1 MIQNRKG
8 VLLSMYRFSKAELKD
23 KIEKNLMLLFSV
35 EPEQASDDQFYKAT
49 SLLVRNFLME
59 KRKDFS
65 AYTHSNGN
73 KEIYYLSME
82 FLMGRS
88 LKNSLYNLGVAGLIG
103 SALEEM
109 GVKLENLYEYE
120 PDPGLGNGGLGR
132 LAACYLDGLASQDYT
147 ATGYCILYEY
157 GIFKQKII
165 DGWQTELPD
174 YWLPGGEIW
183 LSPSPDQ
190 AIDVHFG
197 GEIEESWDYG
207 YHHVDY
213 KNYSTVK
220 AVPYDLPVSGYR
232 SNGVSNLRL
241 WKAVSAGIDMD
252 SFNRGDYLSA
262 LRQNSMTEVISKV
275 LYPNDSHL
283 EGKLLRLRQQYFLV
297 AASVGDIINRHMST
311 YGTLDN
317 LADKI
322 AIHINDTHPTLAIP
336 ELMRILLDEC
346 GYTWERAWELTQGVF
361 AYTNHTVMSEA
372 LEIWSEDLFKNLL
385 PRIYQIICEI
395 NRRFCLELEQKYHQP
410 AHAVSAMSIVQN
422 RGIKMANLCVVGSH
436 SVNGV
441 SRLHSQII
449 KEDLFNAFYNIWPE
463 KFTNVTNG
471 IASRRW
477 LLQANPNLT
486 KFISSRIGDG
496 FLKDFSQLSRL
507 KEFASDPASLQELAQ
522 VKRKNKLEFSKFVQ
536 KQYGIELD
544 PDSIFDAQI
553 KRLHEYKRQ
562 HLNALH
568 ILYLMKKLRE
578 NPDLDL
584 TPRTFIFGAKA
595 APGYYLAKQIIRLI
609 CVLQKEIE
617 NDPVLRK
624 KLRIV
629 YLEDYRV
636 TLSEILTPA
645 CDVSEQI
652 SLAGTEASGT
662 GNMKLMLG
670 GAITLGTYDGANVEI
685 HEQVGDEN
693 ILIFGMRTE
702 EVTSLRHWGYTPE
715 EIYHK
720 DPVIKDLI
728 DTLYA
733 GIGGNKFPD
742 IAGSLKTT
750 DPYMVL
756 ADFHSYV
763 QAQEK
768 IQQLYRRPEVWSRM
782 SLMNI
787 AGSGIFCAD
796 RAVEEYAKRI
806 WHLTK

>member
-1 MIQNRKG
+1 MD
-8 VLLSMYRFSKAELKD
+8 RFSKAELKAE
-23 KIEKNLMLLFSV
+23 IEKNLMLLFSV

-49 SLLVRNFLME
+49 ALMVRNILTE
-59 KRKDFS
+59 KQKNFS

-73 KEIYYLSME
+73 KEVYYLSME

-88 LKNSLYNLGVAGLIG
+88 LKNSLYNLEIVGLA
-103 SALEEM
+103 SAALEEM
-109 GVKLENLYEYE
+109 GVKLERLYEYE

-183 LSPSPDQ
+183 LTPNPDQ

-197 GEIEESWDYG
+197 GEVEEFWDYG
-207 YHHVDY
+207 YHHINY
-213 KNYSTVK
+213 KNYNTVK
-220 AVPYDLPVSGYR
+220 AVPYDMPVSGYQ
-232 SNGVSNLRL
+232 SEGVSNLRL

-275 LYPNDSHL
+275 LYPNDSHM

-297 AASVGDIINRHMST
+297 AASVGDIVNRHMST

-372 LEIWSEDLFKNLL
+372 LEVWNEDLFKNLL

-410 AHAVSAMSIVQN
+410 LYAVSSMSIVQN

-441 SRLHSQII
+441 SKLHSKII
-449 KEDLFNAFYNIWPE
+449 QDDLFHLFYGVWPE

-477 LLQANPNLT
+477 LLQANPRLT
-486 KFISSRIGDG
+486 KFISSRIGEG
-496 FLKDFSQLSRL
+496 YLKDFSQLSRL
-507 KEFASDPASLQELAQ
+507 KAFADDPDSLKELAQ
-522 VKRKNKLEFSKFVQ
+522 VKRENKLSFSKFVQ
-536 KQYGIELD
+536 KQYGIALN
-544 PDSIFDAQI
+544 PDSIFDAQV

-584 TPRTFIFGAKA
+584 VPRTFIFGAKA

-617 NDPVLRK
+617 NDPLLRQ

-636 TLSEILTPA
+636 TLSELLTPA

-662 GNMKLMLG
+662 GHMKLMLG

-693 ILIFGMRTE
+693 IMIFGMRTE
-702 EVTSLRHWGYTPE
+702 EVDALRQRGYAPGE
-715 EIYHK
+715 YYEK
-720 DPVIKDLI
+720 DPLIQDLI
-728 DTLYA
+728 NTLYE
-733 GIGGNKFPD
+733 GISGSKFPE
-742 IAGSLKTT
+742 IADSLKNV

-756 ADFHSYV
+756 ADFRAYIE
-763 QAQEK
+763 AQEK
-768 IQQLYRRPEVWSRM
+768 IQQLYRQPEVWSRM

-787 AGSGIFCAD
+787 AGSGVFCAD
-796 RAVEEYAKRI
+796 RAVEEYAHRI
-806 WHLTK
+806 WRLTK

>member
-1 MIQNRKG
+1 MD
-8 VLLSMYRFSKAELKD
+8 RFSKAELKAE
-23 KIEKNLMLLFSV
+23 IEKNLMLLFSV

-49 SLLVRNFLME
+49 SLMVRNILTE
-59 KRKDFS
+59 KQKNFS

-73 KEIYYLSME
+73 KEVYYLSME

-88 LKNSLYNLGVAGLIG
+88 LKNSLYNLEIVGLV
-103 SALEEM
+103 SAALDEM

-183 LSPSPDQ
+183 LTPNPDQ

-197 GEIEESWDYG
+197 GEVEEFWDYG
-207 YHHVDY
+207 YHHINY
-213 KNYSTVK
+213 KNYNTVK
-220 AVPYDLPVSGYR
+220 AVPYDMPVSGYQ
-232 SNGVSNLRL
+232 SEGVSNLRL

-275 LYPNDSHL
+275 LYPNDSHM
-283 EGKLLRLRQQYFLV
+283 EGKLLRLRQQYFLA
-297 AASVGDIINRHMST
+297 AASVGDIINHHMAT

-372 LEIWSEDLFKNLL
+372 LEVWNEDMFKNLL

-395 NRRFCLELEQKYHQP
+395 NRRFCLELEQKYNQP
-410 AHAVSAMSIVQN
+410 PYAVSSMSIVQN

-441 SRLHSQII
+441 SKLHSQII
-449 KEDLFNAFYNIWPE
+449 KDDLFHLFYGVWPE

-477 LLQANPNLT
+477 LLQANPRLT
-486 KFISSRIGDG
+486 KFISARIGEDY
-496 FLKDFSQLSRL
+496 LKDFSQLSQL
-507 KEFASDPASLQELAQ
+507 KTFAEDPDTLKELAQ
-522 VKRKNKLEFSKFVQ
+522 VKRENKLSFAGFVQ
-536 KQYGIELD
+536 KQYGITLD
-544 PDSIFDAQI
+544 PESIFDAQV

-568 ILYLMKKLRE
+568 ILHLMKKLRD
-578 NPDLDL
+578 NPNLDL
-584 TPRTFIFGAKA
+584 TPRAFIFGAKA

-617 NDPVLRK
+617 NDPLLRQ

-636 TLSEILTPA
+636 TLSELLTPA

-693 ILIFGMRTE
+693 IVIFGMRTE
-702 EVTSLRHWGYTPE
+702 EVNAMRQRGYAPGE
-715 EIYHK
+715 YYQK
-720 DPVIKDLI
+720 DPLIRDLI

-733 GIGGNKFPD
+733 GISGNKFPE
-742 IAGSLKTT
+742 IADSLKNT

-756 ADFHSYV
+756 ADFRAYLE
-763 QAQEK
+763 AQEK
-768 IQQLYRRPEVWSRM
+768 IQQLYRQPDVWHRM

-787 AGSGIFCAD
+787 AGSGVFCAD
-796 RAVEEYAKRI
+796 RAVEEYAQRI
-806 WHLTK
+806 WRLTK

>member
-1 MIQNRKG
+1 MD
-8 VLLSMYRFSKAELKD
+8 RFSKAELKAE
-23 KIEKNLMLLFSV
+23 IEKNLMLLFSV

-49 SLLVRNFLME
+49 SLMVRNILTE
-59 KRKDFS
+59 KQKNFS

-73 KEIYYLSME
+73 KEVYYLSME

-88 LKNSLYNLGVAGLIG
+88 LKNSLYNLEIVGLV
-103 SALEEM
+103 SAALDEM

-183 LSPSPDQ
+183 LTPNPDQ

-197 GEIEESWDYG
+197 GEVEEFWDYG
-207 YHHVDY
+207 YHHINY
-213 KNYSTVK
+213 KNYNTVK
-220 AVPYDLPVSGYR
+220 AVPYDMPVSGYQ
-232 SNGVSNLRL
+232 SEGVSNLRL

-275 LYPNDSHL
+275 LYPNDSHM
-283 EGKLLRLRQQYFLV
+283 EGKLLRLRQQYFLA
-297 AASVGDIINRHMST
+297 AASVGDIINHHMAT

-372 LEIWSEDLFKNLL
+372 LEIWNEDMFKNLL

-395 NRRFCLELEQKYHQP
+395 NRRFCLELEQKYNQP
-410 AHAVSAMSIVQN
+410 PYAVSSMSIVQN

-441 SRLHSQII
+441 SKLHSQII
-449 KEDLFNAFYNIWPE
+449 KDDLFHLFYGVWPE

-477 LLQANPNLT
+477 LLQANPRLT
-486 KFISSRIGDG
+486 KFISARIGEG
-496 FLKDFSQLSRL
+496 YLKDFSQLSQL
-507 KEFASDPASLQELAQ
+507 KRFAEDPDTLKELAQ
-522 VKRKNKLEFSKFVQ
+522 VKRENKLSFAGFVQ
-536 KQYGIELD
+536 KQYGITLD
-544 PDSIFDAQI
+544 PESIFDAQV

-568 ILYLMKKLRE
+568 ILHLMKKLRD
-578 NPDLDL
+578 NPNLDL
-584 TPRTFIFGAKA
+584 TSRAFIFGAKA

-617 NDPVLRK
+617 NDPLLRQ

-636 TLSEILTPA
+636 TLSELLTPA

-693 ILIFGMRTE
+693 IVIFGMRTE
-702 EVTSLRHWGYTPE
+702 EVNAMRQRGYAPGE
-715 EIYHK
+715 YYQK
-720 DPVIKDLI
+720 DPLIRDLI

-733 GIGGNKFPD
+733 GISGNKFPE
-742 IAGSLKTT
+742 IADSLKNT

-756 ADFHSYV
+756 ADFRAYLE
-763 QAQEK
+763 AQEK
-768 IQQLYRRPEVWSRM
+768 IQQLYRQPDVWHRM

-787 AGSGIFCAD
+787 AGSGVFCAD
-796 RAVEEYAKRI
+796 RAVEEYAQRI
-806 WHLTK
+806 WRLTK

>member
-1 MIQNRKG
+1 MD
-8 VLLSMYRFSKAELKD
+8 RFSKAELKAE
-23 KIEKNLMLLFSV
+23 IEKNLMLLFSE

-49 SLLVRNFLME
+49 ALMVRNILTE
-59 KRKDFS
+59 KQKNFS

-73 KEIYYLSME
+73 KEVYYLSME

-88 LKNSLYNLGVAGLIG
+88 LKNSLYNLEIAGLA
-103 SALEEM
+103 SAALAEM
-109 GVKLENLYEYE
+109 GVKLERLYEYE

-183 LSPSPDQ
+183 LTPNPDQ

-197 GEIEESWDYG
+197 GEVEEFWDYG
-207 YHHVDY
+207 YHHINY
-213 KNYSTVK
+213 KNYNTVK
-220 AVPYDLPVSGYR
+220 AIPYDMPVSGYQ
-232 SNGVSNLRL
+232 SEGVSNLRL

-275 LYPNDSHL
+275 LYPNDSHM

-297 AASVGDIINRHMST
+297 AASVGDIVNRHMST

-361 AYTNHTVMSEA
+361 AYTNQTVMSEA
-372 LEIWSEDLFKNLL
+372 LEVWNEDLFKNLL

-410 AHAVSAMSIVQN
+410 PYAVSSMSIVQN

-441 SRLHSQII
+441 SKLHSKII
-449 KEDLFNAFYNIWPE
+449 QDDLFHLFYGIWPE

-477 LLQANPNLT
+477 LLQANPRLT
-486 KFISSRIGDG
+486 KFISSRIGEG
-496 FLKDFSQLSRL
+496 YLKDFSQISRL
-507 KEFASDPASLQELAQ
+507 KAFADDPDSLKELAQ
-522 VKRKNKLEFSKFVQ
+522 VKRENKLSFSKFVQ
-536 KQYGIELD
+536 KQYGIALN
-544 PDSIFDAQI
+544 PDSIFDAQV

-584 TPRTFIFGAKA
+584 VPRTFIFGAKA

-617 NDPVLRK
+617 NDPLLRQ

-636 TLSEILTPA
+636 TLSELLTPA

-693 ILIFGMRTE
+693 IMIFGMRTE
-702 EVTSLRHWGYTPE
+702 EVDALRQRGYAPGE
-715 EIYHK
+715 YYEK
-720 DPVIKDLI
+720 DPLIQDLI
-728 DTLYA
+728 NTLYE
-733 GIGGNKFPD
+733 GISGSKFPE
-742 IAGSLKTT
+742 IADSLKNV

-756 ADFHSYV
+756 ADFRAYME
-763 QAQEK
+763 AQEK
-768 IQQLYRRPEVWSRM
+768 IQQLYRQPEVWSRM

-787 AGSGIFCAD
+787 AGSGVFCAD
-796 RAVEEYAKRI
+796 RAVEEYAHRI
-806 WHLTK
+806 WRLTK

>member
-1 MIQNRKG
+1 MD
-8 VLLSMYRFSKAELKD
+8 RFSKAELKAE
-23 KIEKNLMLLFSV
+23 IEKNLMLLFSV

-49 SLLVRNFLME
+49 SLMVRNILTE
-59 KRKDFS
+59 KQKNFS

-73 KEIYYLSME
+73 KEVYYLSME

-88 LKNSLYNLGVAGLIG
+88 LKNSLYNLEIVGLV
-103 SALEEM
+103 SAALDEM

-183 LSPSPDQ
+183 LTPNPDQ

-197 GEIEESWDYG
+197 GEVEEFWDYG
-207 YHHVDY
+207 YHHINY
-213 KNYSTVK
+213 KNYNTVK
-220 AVPYDLPVSGYR
+220 AVPYDMPVSGYQ
-232 SNGVSNLRL
+232 SEGVSNLRL

-275 LYPNDSHL
+275 LYPNDSHM
-283 EGKLLRLRQQYFLV
+283 EGKLLRLRQQYFLA
-297 AASVGDIINRHMST
+297 AASVGDIINHHMAT

-372 LEIWSEDLFKNLL
+372 LEIWNEDMFKNLL

-395 NRRFCLELEQKYHQP
+395 NRRFCLELEQKYNQP
-410 AHAVSAMSIVQN
+410 PYAVSSMSIVQN

-441 SRLHSQII
+441 SKLHSQII
-449 KEDLFNAFYNIWPE
+449 KDDLFHLFYGVWPE

-477 LLQANPNLT
+477 LLQANPRLT
-486 KFISSRIGDG
+486 KFISARIGEDY
-496 FLKDFSQLSRL
+496 LKDFSQLSQL
-507 KEFASDPASLQELAQ
+507 KTFAEDPDTLKELAQ
-522 VKRKNKLEFSKFVQ
+522 VKRENKLSFAGFVQ
-536 KQYGIELD
+536 KQYGITLD
-544 PDSIFDAQI
+544 PESIFDAQV

-568 ILYLMKKLRE
+568 ILHLMKKLRD
-578 NPDLDL
+578 NPNLDL

-617 NDPVLRK
+617 NDPLLRQ

-636 TLSEILTPA
+636 TLSELLTPA

-693 ILIFGMRTE
+693 IVIFGMRTE
-702 EVTSLRHWGYTPE
+702 EVNAMRQRGYAPGE
-715 EIYHK
+715 YYQK
-720 DPVIKDLI
+720 DPLIRDLI

-733 GIGGNKFPD
+733 GISGNKFPE
-742 IAGSLKTT
+742 IADSLKNT

-756 ADFHSYV
+756 ADFRAYLE
-763 QAQEK
+763 AQEK
-768 IQQLYRRPEVWSRM
+768 IQQLYRQPDVWNRM

-787 AGSGIFCAD
+787 AGSGVFCAD
-796 RAVEEYAKRI
+796 RAVEEYAQRI
-806 WHLTK
+806 WRLTK

>member
-1 MIQNRKG
+1 MD
-8 VLLSMYRFSKAELKD
+8 RFSKAELKAE
-23 KIEKNLMLLFSV
+23 IEKNLMLLFSV

-49 SLLVRNFLME
+49 ALMVRNILTE
-59 KRKDFS
+59 KQKNFS

-73 KEIYYLSME
+73 KEVYYLSME

-88 LKNSLYNLGVAGLIG
+88 LKNSLYNLEIVGLA
-103 SALEEM
+103 SAALEEM
-109 GVKLENLYEYE
+109 GVKLERLYEYE

-183 LSPSPDQ
+183 LTPNPDQ

-197 GEIEESWDYG
+197 GEVEEFWDYG
-207 YHHVDY
+207 YHHINY
-213 KNYSTVK
+213 KNYNTVK
-220 AVPYDLPVSGYR
+220 AVPYDMPVSGYQ
-232 SNGVSNLRL
+232 SEGVSNLRL

-275 LYPNDSHL
+275 LYPNDSHM

-297 AASVGDIINRHMST
+297 AASVGDIVNRHMST

-372 LEIWSEDLFKNLL
+372 LEVWNEDLFKNLL

-410 AHAVSAMSIVQN
+410 LYAVSSMSIVQN

-441 SRLHSQII
+441 SKLHSKII
-449 KEDLFNAFYNIWPE
+449 QDDLFHLFYGVWPE

-477 LLQANPNLT
+477 LLQANPRLT
-486 KFISSRIGDG
+486 KFISSRIGEG
-496 FLKDFSQLSRL
+496 YLKDFSQLSRL
-507 KEFASDPASLQELAQ
+507 KAFADDPDSLKELAQ
-522 VKRKNKLEFSKFVQ
+522 VKRENKLSFSKFVQ
-536 KQYGIELD
+536 KQYGIALN
-544 PDSIFDAQI
+544 PDSIFDAQV

-584 TPRTFIFGAKA
+584 VPRTFIFGAKA

-617 NDPVLRK
+617 NDPLLRQ

-636 TLSEILTPA
+636 TLSELLTPA

-693 ILIFGMRTE
+693 IMIFGMRTE
-702 EVTSLRHWGYTPE
+702 EVDALRQRGYAPGE
-715 EIYHK
+715 YYEK
-720 DPVIKDLI
+720 DPLIQDLI
-728 DTLYA
+728 NTLYE
-733 GIGGNKFPD
+733 GIFGSKFPE
-742 IAGSLKTT
+742 IADSLKNV

-756 ADFHSYV
+756 ADFRAYIE
-763 QAQEK
+763 AQEK
-768 IQQLYRRPEVWSRM
+768 IQQLYRQPEVWSRM

-787 AGSGIFCAD
+787 AGSGVFCAD
-796 RAVEEYAKRI
+796 RAVEEYAHRI
-806 WHLTK
+806 WRLTK

>member
-1 MIQNRKG
+1 
-8 VLLSMYRFSKAELKD
+8 
-23 KIEKNLMLLFSV
+23 
-35 EPEQASDDQFYKAT
+35 
-49 SLLVRNFLME
+49 
-59 KRKDFS
+59 
-65 AYTHSNGN
+65 
-73 KEIYYLSME
+73 
-82 FLMGRS
+82 MGRS
-88 LKNSLYNLGVAGLIG
+88 LKNSLYNLEIAGLA
-103 SALEEM
+103 SAALEEM
-109 GVKLENLYEYE
+109 GVKLERLYEYE

-183 LSPSPDQ
+183 LTPNPDQ

-197 GEIEESWDYG
+197 GEVEEFWDYG
-207 YHHVDY
+207 YHHINY
-213 KNYSTVK
+213 KNYNTVK
-220 AVPYDLPVSGYR
+220 AIPYDMPVSGYQ
-232 SNGVSNLRL
+232 SEGVSNLRL

-275 LYPNDSHL
+275 LYPNDSHM

-297 AASVGDIINRHMST
+297 AASVGDIVNRHMST

-372 LEIWSEDLFKNLL
+372 LEVWNEDLFKNLL

-410 AHAVSAMSIVQN
+410 PYAVSSMSIVQN

-441 SRLHSQII
+441 SKLHSKII
-449 KEDLFNAFYNIWPE
+449 QDDLFHLFYGIWPE

-477 LLQANPNLT
+477 LLQANPRLT
-486 KFISSRIGDG
+486 KFISSRIGESY
-496 FLKDFSQLSRL
+496 LKDFSQISRL
-507 KEFASDPASLQELAQ
+507 KAFADDPDSLKELAQ
-522 VKRKNKLEFSKFVQ
+522 VKRENKLSFSKFVQ
-536 KQYGIELD
+536 KQYGIALN
-544 PDSIFDAQI
+544 PDSIFDAQV

-584 TPRTFIFGAKA
+584 VPRTFIFGAKA

-617 NDPVLRK
+617 NDPLLRQ

-636 TLSEILTPA
+636 TLSELLTPA

-693 ILIFGMRTE
+693 IMIFGMRTE
-702 EVTSLRHWGYTPE
+702 EVDALRQRGYAPGE
-715 EIYHK
+715 YYEK
-720 DPVIKDLI
+720 DPLIQDLI
-728 DTLYA
+728 NTLYE
-733 GIGGNKFPD
+733 GISGSKFPE
-742 IAGSLKTT
+742 IADSLKNV

-756 ADFHSYV
+756 ADFHAYIE
-763 QAQEK
+763 AQEK
-768 IQQLYRRPEVWSRM
+768 IQQLYRQPEVWSRM

-787 AGSGIFCAD
+787 AGSGVFCAD
-796 RAVEEYAKRI
+796 RAVEEYAHRI

>member
-1 MIQNRKG
+1 MD
-8 VLLSMYRFSKAELKD
+8 RFSKAELKAE
-23 KIEKNLMLLFSV
+23 IEKNLMLLFSE

-49 SLLVRNFLME
+49 ALMVRNILTE
-59 KRKDFS
+59 KQKNFS

-73 KEIYYLSME
+73 KEVYYLSME

-88 LKNSLYNLGVAGLIG
+88 LKNSLYNLEIVGLA
-103 SALEEM
+103 SAALEEM
-109 GVKLENLYEYE
+109 GVKLERLYEYE

-183 LSPSPDQ
+183 LTPNPDQ

-197 GEIEESWDYG
+197 GEVEEFWDYG
-207 YHHVDY
+207 YHHINY
-213 KNYSTVK
+213 KNYNTVK
-220 AVPYDLPVSGYR
+220 AVPYDMPVSGYQ
-232 SNGVSNLRL
+232 SEGVSNLRL

-275 LYPNDSHL
+275 LYPNDSHM

-297 AASVGDIINRHMST
+297 AASVGDIVNRHMST

-372 LEIWSEDLFKNLL
+372 LEVWNEDLFKNLL

-410 AHAVSAMSIVQN
+410 PYAVSSMSIVQN

-441 SRLHSQII
+441 SKLHSKII
-449 KEDLFNAFYNIWPE
+449 QDDLFHLFYGIWPE

-477 LLQANPNLT
+477 LLQANPRLT
-486 KFISSRIGDG
+486 KFISSRIGEG
-496 FLKDFSQLSRL
+496 YLKDFSQISRL
-507 KEFASDPASLQELAQ
+507 KAFADDPDSLKELAQ
-522 VKRKNKLEFSKFVQ
+522 VKRENKLSFSKFVQ
-536 KQYGIELD
+536 KQYGIALN
-544 PDSIFDAQI
+544 PDSIFDAQV

-584 TPRTFIFGAKA
+584 VPRTFIFGAKA

-617 NDPVLRK
+617 NDPLLRQ

-636 TLSEILTPA
+636 TLSELLTPA

-693 ILIFGMRTE
+693 IMIFGMRTE
-702 EVTSLRHWGYTPE
+702 EVDALRQRGYAPGE
-715 EIYHK
+715 YYEK
-720 DPVIKDLI
+720 DPLIQDLI
-728 DTLYA
+728 NTLYE
-733 GIGGNKFPD
+733 GISGSKFPE
-742 IAGSLKTT
+742 IADSLKNV

-756 ADFHSYV
+756 ADFRAYIE
-763 QAQEK
+763 AQEK
-768 IQQLYRRPEVWSRM
+768 IQQLYRQPEVWSRM

-787 AGSGIFCAD
+787 AGSGVFCAD
-796 RAVEEYAKRI
+796 RAVEEYAHRI
-806 WHLTK
+806 WRLTK

>member
-1 MIQNRKG
+1 
-8 VLLSMYRFSKAELKD
+8 
-23 KIEKNLMLLFSV
+23 
-35 EPEQASDDQFYKAT
+35 
-49 SLLVRNFLME
+49 ME
-59 KRKDFS
+59 KFTKESLKQAILDKLHLNFGCTVEEATEENIMKACAMVLRDRMSVHAVETRSQVRKEQLRQVHYMS
-65 AYTHSNGN
+65 
-73 KEIYYLSME
+73 LE

-88 LKNSLYNLGVAGLIG
+88 LMKNAYNLGVLQPLREAIEDLGFK
-103 SALEEM
+103 SANIFDM
-109 GVKLENLYEYE
+109 E
-120 PDPGLGNGGLGR
+120 PDAGLGNGGLGR

-183 LSPSPDQ
+183 LTPNPDQ

-197 GEIEESWDYG
+197 GEVEEFWDYG
-207 YHHVDY
+207 YHHINY
-213 KNYSTVK
+213 KNYNTVK
-220 AVPYDLPVSGYR
+220 AVPYDMPVSGYQ
-232 SNGVSNLRL
+232 SEGVSNLRL

-275 LYPNDSHL
+275 LYPNDSHM
-283 EGKLLRLRQQYFLV
+283 EGKLLRLRQQYFLA
-297 AASVGDIINRHMST
+297 AASVGDIINHHMAT

-372 LEIWSEDLFKNLL
+372 LEVWNEDMFKNLL

-395 NRRFCLELEQKYHQP
+395 NRRFCLELEQKYNQP
-410 AHAVSAMSIVQN
+410 PYAVSSMSIVQN

-441 SRLHSQII
+441 SKLHSQII
-449 KEDLFNAFYNIWPE
+449 KDDLFHLFYGVWPE

-477 LLQANPNLT
+477 LLQANPRLT
-486 KFISSRIGDG
+486 KFISARIGEG
-496 FLKDFSQLSRL
+496 YLKDFSQLSQL
-507 KEFASDPASLQELAQ
+507 KTFAEDPDTLKELAQ
-522 VKRKNKLEFSKFVQ
+522 VKRENKLSFAGFVQ
-536 KQYGIELD
+536 KQYGITLD
-544 PDSIFDAQI
+544 PESIFDAQV

-568 ILYLMKKLRE
+568 ILHLMKKLRD
-578 NPDLDL
+578 NPNLDL
-584 TPRTFIFGAKA
+584 TPRAFIFGAKA

-617 NDPVLRK
+617 NDPLLRQ

-636 TLSEILTPA
+636 TLSELLTPA

-693 ILIFGMRTE
+693 IVIFGMRTE
-702 EVTSLRHWGYTPE
+702 EVNAMRQRGYAPGE
-715 EIYHK
+715 YYQK
-720 DPVIKDLI
+720 DPLIRDLI

-733 GIGGNKFPD
+733 GISGNKFPE
-742 IAGSLKTT
+742 IADSLKNT

-756 ADFHSYV
+756 ADFRAYLE
-763 QAQEK
+763 AQEK
-768 IQQLYRRPEVWSRM
+768 IQQLYRQPDVWHRM

-787 AGSGIFCAD
+787 AGSGVFCAD
-796 RAVEEYAKRI
+796 RAVEEYAQRI
-806 WHLTK
+806 WRLTK

>member
-1 MIQNRKG
+1 MD
-8 VLLSMYRFSKAELKD
+8 RFSKAELKAE
-23 KIEKNLMLLFSV
+23 IEKNLMLLFSV

-49 SLLVRNFLME
+49 SLMVRNILTE
-59 KRKDFS
+59 KQKNFS

-73 KEIYYLSME
+73 KEVYYLSME

-88 LKNSLYNLGVAGLIG
+88 LKNSLYNLEIVGLV
-103 SALEEM
+103 SAALDEM

-183 LSPSPDQ
+183 LTPNPDQ

-197 GEIEESWDYG
+197 GEVEEFWDYG
-207 YHHVDY
+207 YHHINY
-213 KNYSTVK
+213 KNYNTVK
-220 AVPYDLPVSGYR
+220 AVPYDMPVSGYQ
-232 SNGVSNLRL
+232 SEGVSNLRL

-275 LYPNDSHL
+275 LYPNDSHM
-283 EGKLLRLRQQYFLV
+283 EGKLLRLRQQYFLA
-297 AASVGDIINRHMST
+297 AASVGDIINHHMAT

-372 LEIWSEDLFKNLL
+372 LEIWNEDMFKNLL

-395 NRRFCLELEQKYHQP
+395 NRRFCLELEQKYNQP
-410 AHAVSAMSIVQN
+410 PYAVSSMSIVQN

-441 SRLHSQII
+441 SKLHSQII
-449 KEDLFNAFYNIWPE
+449 KDDLFHLFYGVWPE

-477 LLQANPNLT
+477 LLQANPRLT
-486 KFISSRIGDG
+486 KFISARIGEG
-496 FLKDFSQLSRL
+496 YLKDFSQLSQL
-507 KEFASDPASLQELAQ
+507 KRFAEDPDTLKELAQ
-522 VKRKNKLEFSKFVQ
+522 VKRENKLSFAGFVQ
-536 KQYGIELD
+536 KQYGITLD
-544 PDSIFDAQI
+544 PESIFDAQV

-568 ILYLMKKLRE
+568 ILHLMKKLRD
-578 NPDLDL
+578 NPNLDL
-584 TPRTFIFGAKA
+584 TPRAFIFGAKA

-617 NDPVLRK
+617 NDPLLRQ

-636 TLSEILTPA
+636 TLSELLTPA

-693 ILIFGMRTE
+693 IVIFGMRTE
-702 EVTSLRHWGYTPE
+702 EVNAMRQRGYAPGE
-715 EIYHK
+715 YYQK
-720 DPVIKDLI
+720 DPLIRDLI

-733 GIGGNKFPD
+733 GISGNKFPE
-742 IAGSLKTT
+742 IADSLKNT

-756 ADFHSYV
+756 ADFRAYLE
-763 QAQEK
+763 AQEK
-768 IQQLYRRPEVWSRM
+768 IQQLYRQPDVWHRM

-787 AGSGIFCAD
+787 AGSGVFCAD
-796 RAVEEYAKRI
+796 RAVEEYAQRI
-806 WHLTK
+806 WRLTK

>member
-1 MIQNRKG
+1 MD
-8 VLLSMYRFSKAELKD
+8 RFSKAELKAE
-23 KIEKNLMLLFSV
+23 IEKNLMLLFSV

-49 SLLVRNFLME
+49 ALMVRNILTE
-59 KRKDFS
+59 KQKNFS

-73 KEIYYLSME
+73 KEVYYLSME

-88 LKNSLYNLGVAGLIG
+88 LKNSLYNLEIAGLA
-103 SALEEM
+103 SAALEEM
-109 GVKLENLYEYE
+109 GVKLERLYEYE

-183 LSPSPDQ
+183 LTPNPDQ

-197 GEIEESWDYG
+197 GEVEEFWDYG
-207 YHHVDY
+207 YHHINY
-213 KNYSTVK
+213 KNYNTVK
-220 AVPYDLPVSGYR
+220 AVPYDMPVSGYQ
-232 SNGVSNLRL
+232 SEGVSNLRL

-275 LYPNDSHL
+275 LYPNDSHM

-297 AASVGDIINRHMST
+297 AASVGDIVNRHMST

-372 LEIWSEDLFKNLL
+372 LEVWNEDLFKNLL

-410 AHAVSAMSIVQN
+410 LYAVSSMSIVQN

-441 SRLHSQII
+441 SKLHSKII
-449 KEDLFNAFYNIWPE
+449 QDDLFHLFYGVWPE

-477 LLQANPNLT
+477 LLQANPRLT
-486 KFISSRIGDG
+486 KFISGRIGEG
-496 FLKDFSQLSRL
+496 YLKDFSQLSRL
-507 KEFASDPASLQELAQ
+507 KAFADDPDSLKELAQ
-522 VKRKNKLEFSKFVQ
+522 VKRENKLSFSKFVQ
-536 KQYGIELD
+536 KQYGIALN
-544 PDSIFDAQI
+544 PDSIFDAQV

-584 TPRTFIFGAKA
+584 VPRTFIFGAKA

-617 NDPVLRK
+617 NDPLLRQ

-636 TLSEILTPA
+636 TLSELLTPA

-693 ILIFGMRTE
+693 IMIFGMRTE
-702 EVTSLRHWGYTPE
+702 EVDALRQRGYAPGE
-715 EIYHK
+715 YYEK
-720 DPVIKDLI
+720 DPLIQDLI
-728 DTLYA
+728 NTLYE
-733 GIGGNKFPD
+733 GISGSKFPE
-742 IAGSLKTT
+742 IADSLKNV

-756 ADFHSYV
+756 ADFRAYIE
-763 QAQEK
+763 AQEK
-768 IQQLYRRPEVWSRM
+768 IQQLHRQPEVWSRM

-787 AGSGIFCAD
+787 AGSGVFCAD
-796 RAVEEYAKRI
+796 RAVEEYAHRI
-806 WHLTK
+806 WRLTK

>member
-1 MIQNRKG
+1 MD
-8 VLLSMYRFSKAELKD
+8 RFSKAELKAE
-23 KIEKNLMLLFSV
+23 IEKNLMLLFSV

-49 SLLVRNFLME
+49 SLMVRNILTE
-59 KRKDFS
+59 KQKNFS

-73 KEIYYLSME
+73 KEVYYLSME

-88 LKNSLYNLGVAGLIG
+88 LKNSLYNLEIVGLV
-103 SALEEM
+103 SAALDEM

-183 LSPSPDQ
+183 LTPNPDQ

-197 GEIEESWDYG
+197 GEVEEFWDYG
-207 YHHVDY
+207 YHHINY
-213 KNYSTVK
+213 KNYNTVK
-220 AVPYDLPVSGYR
+220 AVPYDMPVSGYQ
-232 SNGVSNLRL
+232 SEGVSNLRL

-275 LYPNDSHL
+275 LYPNDSHM
-283 EGKLLRLRQQYFLV
+283 EGKLLRLRQQYFLA
-297 AASVGDIINRHMST
+297 AASVGDIINHHMAT

-372 LEIWSEDLFKNLL
+372 LEVWNEDMFKNLL

-395 NRRFCLELEQKYHQP
+395 NRRFCLELEQKYNQP
-410 AHAVSAMSIVQN
+410 PYAVSSMSIVQN

-441 SRLHSQII
+441 SKLHSQII
-449 KEDLFNAFYNIWPE
+449 KDDLFHLFYGVWPE

-477 LLQANPNLT
+477 LLQANPRLT
-486 KFISSRIGDG
+486 KFISARIGEDY
-496 FLKDFSQLSRL
+496 LKDFSQLSQL
-507 KEFASDPASLQELAQ
+507 KTFAEDPDTLKELAQ
-522 VKRKNKLEFSKFVQ
+522 VKRENKLSFAGFVQ
-536 KQYGIELD
+536 KQYGITLD
-544 PDSIFDAQI
+544 PESIFDAQV

-568 ILYLMKKLRE
+568 ILHLMKKLRD
-578 NPDLDL
+578 NPNLEL
-584 TPRTFIFGAKA
+584 TPRAFIFGAKA

-617 NDPVLRK
+617 NDPLLRQ

-636 TLSEILTPA
+636 TLSELLTPA

-693 ILIFGMRTE
+693 IVIFGMRTE
-702 EVTSLRHWGYTPE
+702 EVNAMRQRGYAPGE
-715 EIYHK
+715 YYQK
-720 DPVIKDLI
+720 DPLIRDLI

-733 GIGGNKFPD
+733 GISGNKFPE
-742 IAGSLKTT
+742 IADSLKNT

-756 ADFHSYV
+756 ADFRAYLE
-763 QAQEK
+763 AQEK
-768 IQQLYRRPEVWSRM
+768 IQQLYRQPDVWHRM

-787 AGSGIFCAD
+787 AGSGVFCAD
-796 RAVEEYAKRI
+796 RAVEEYAQRI
-806 WHLTK
+806 WRLTK

>member
-1 MIQNRKG
+1 MD
-8 VLLSMYRFSKAELKD
+8 RFSKAELKAE
-23 KIEKNLMLLFSV
+23 IEKNLMLLFSV
-35 EPEQASDDQFYKAT
+35 EPEQASDDQFYEAT
-49 SLLVRNFLME
+49 SLMVRNILTE
-59 KRKDFS
+59 KQKNFS

-73 KEIYYLSME
+73 KEVYYLSME

-88 LKNSLYNLGVAGLIG
+88 LKNSLYNLEIVGLV
-103 SALEEM
+103 SAALDEM

-183 LSPSPDQ
+183 LTPNPDQ

-197 GEIEESWDYG
+197 GEVEEFWDYG
-207 YHHVDY
+207 YHHINY
-213 KNYSTVK
+213 KNYNTVK
-220 AVPYDLPVSGYR
+220 AVPYDMPVSGYQ
-232 SNGVSNLRL
+232 SEGVSNLRL

-275 LYPNDSHL
+275 LYPNDSHM
-283 EGKLLRLRQQYFLV
+283 EGKLLRLRQQYFLA
-297 AASVGDIINRHMST
+297 AASVGDIINHHMAT

-372 LEIWSEDLFKNLL
+372 LEIWNEDMFKNLL

-395 NRRFCLELEQKYHQP
+395 NRRFCLELEQKYNQP
-410 AHAVSAMSIVQN
+410 PYAVSSMSIVQN

-441 SRLHSQII
+441 SKLHSQII
-449 KEDLFNAFYNIWPE
+449 KDDLFHLFYGVWPE

-477 LLQANPNLT
+477 LLQANPRLT
-486 KFISSRIGDG
+486 KFISARIGEDY
-496 FLKDFSQLSRL
+496 LKDFSQLSQL
-507 KEFASDPASLQELAQ
+507 KRFAEDPDTLKELAQ
-522 VKRKNKLEFSKFVQ
+522 VKRENKLSFAGFVQ
-536 KQYGIELD
+536 KQYGITLD
-544 PDSIFDAQI
+544 PESIFDAQV

-568 ILYLMKKLRE
+568 ILHLMKKLRD
-578 NPDLDL
+578 NPNLDL

-617 NDPVLRK
+617 NDPLLRQ

-636 TLSEILTPA
+636 TLSELLTPA

-693 ILIFGMRTE
+693 IVIFGMRTE
-702 EVTSLRHWGYTPE
+702 EVNAMRQRGYAPGE
-715 EIYHK
+715 YYQK
-720 DPVIKDLI
+720 DPLIRDLI

-733 GIGGNKFPD
+733 GISGNKFPE
-742 IAGSLKTT
+742 IADSLKNT

-756 ADFHSYV
+756 ADFRAYLE
-763 QAQEK
+763 AQEK
-768 IQQLYRRPEVWSRM
+768 IQQLYRQPDVWNRM

-787 AGSGIFCAD
+787 AGSGVFCAD
-796 RAVEEYAKRI
+796 RAVEEYAQRI
-806 WHLTK
+806 WRLTK

>member
-1 MIQNRKG
+1 
-8 VLLSMYRFSKAELKD
+8 
-23 KIEKNLMLLFSV
+23 
-35 EPEQASDDQFYKAT
+35 
-49 SLLVRNFLME
+49 
-59 KRKDFS
+59 
-65 AYTHSNGN
+65 
-73 KEIYYLSME
+73 
-82 FLMGRS
+82 
-88 LKNSLYNLGVAGLIG
+88 
-103 SALEEM
+103 
-109 GVKLENLYEYE
+109 
-120 PDPGLGNGGLGR
+120 
-132 LAACYLDGLASQDYT
+132 
-147 ATGYCILYEY
+147 
-157 GIFKQKII
+157 
-165 DGWQTELPD
+165 
-174 YWLPGGEIW
+174 
-183 LSPSPDQ
+183 
-190 AIDVHFG
+190 
-197 GEIEESWDYG
+197 
-207 YHHVDY
+207 
-213 KNYSTVK
+213 
-220 AVPYDLPVSGYR
+220 
-232 SNGVSNLRL
+232 
-241 WKAVSAGIDMD
+241 
-252 SFNRGDYLSA
+252 
-262 LRQNSMTEVISKV
+262 MTEVISKV
-275 LYPNDSHL
+275 LYPNDSHM

-297 AASVGDIINRHMST
+297 AASVGDIVNRHMST

-372 LEIWSEDLFKNLL
+372 LEVWNEDLFKNLL

-410 AHAVSAMSIVQN
+410 LYAVSSMSIVQN

-441 SRLHSQII
+441 SKLHSKII
-449 KEDLFNAFYNIWPE
+449 QDDLFHLFYGVWPE

-477 LLQANPNLT
+477 LLQANPRLT
-486 KFISSRIGDG
+486 KFISSRIGEG
-496 FLKDFSQLSRL
+496 YLKDFSQLSRL
-507 KEFASDPASLQELAQ
+507 KAFADDPDSLKELAQ
-522 VKRKNKLEFSKFVQ
+522 VKRENKLSFSKFVQ
-536 KQYGIELD
+536 KQYGIALN
-544 PDSIFDAQI
+544 PDSIFDAQV

-584 TPRTFIFGAKA
+584 VPRTFIFGAKA

-617 NDPVLRK
+617 NDPLLRQ

-636 TLSEILTPA
+636 TLSELLTPA

-693 ILIFGMRTE
+693 IMIFGMRTE
-702 EVTSLRHWGYTPE
+702 EVDALRQRGYAPGE
-715 EIYHK
+715 YYEK
-720 DPVIKDLI
+720 DPLIQDLI
-728 DTLYA
+728 NTLYE
-733 GIGGNKFPD
+733 GISGSKFPE
-742 IAGSLKTT
+742 IADSLKNV

-756 ADFHSYV
+756 ADFRAYIE
-763 QAQEK
+763 AQEK
-768 IQQLYRRPEVWSRM
+768 IQQLYRQPEVWSRM

-787 AGSGIFCAD
+787 AGSGVFCAD
-796 RAVEEYAKRI
+796 RAVKEYAHRI
-806 WHLTK
+806 WRLTK

>member
-1 MIQNRKG
+1 MD
-8 VLLSMYRFSKAELKD
+8 RFSKAELKAE
-23 KIEKNLMLLFSV
+23 IEKNLMLLFSV

-49 SLLVRNFLME
+49 ALMVRNILTE
-59 KRKDFS
+59 KQKNFS

-73 KEIYYLSME
+73 KEVYYLSME

-88 LKNSLYNLGVAGLIG
+88 LKNSLYNLEIVGLA
-103 SALEEM
+103 SAALEEM
-109 GVKLENLYEYE
+109 GVKLERLYEYE

-183 LSPSPDQ
+183 LTPNPDQ

-197 GEIEESWDYG
+197 GEVEEFWDYG
-207 YHHVDY
+207 YHHINY
-213 KNYSTVK
+213 KNYNTVK
-220 AVPYDLPVSGYR
+220 AVPYDMPVSGYQ
-232 SNGVSNLRL
+232 SEGVSNLRL

-275 LYPNDSHL
+275 LYPNDSHM

-297 AASVGDIINRHMST
+297 AASVGDIVNRHMST

-372 LEIWSEDLFKNLL
+372 LEVWNEDLFKNLL

-410 AHAVSAMSIVQN
+410 RHAVSPMSIVQN

-441 SRLHSQII
+441 SKLHSKII
-449 KEDLFNAFYNIWPE
+449 QDDLFHLFYGVWPE

-477 LLQANPNLT
+477 LLQANPRLT
-486 KFISSRIGDG
+486 KFISSRIGEG
-496 FLKDFSQLSRL
+496 YLKDFSQLSRL
-507 KEFASDPASLQELAQ
+507 KAFADDPDSLKELAQ
-522 VKRKNKLEFSKFVQ
+522 VKRENKLSFSKFVQ
-536 KQYGIELD
+536 KQYGIALN
-544 PDSIFDAQI
+544 PDSIFDAQV

-584 TPRTFIFGAKA
+584 VPRTFIFGAKA

-617 NDPVLRK
+617 NDPLLRQ

-636 TLSEILTPA
+636 TLSELLTPA

-693 ILIFGMRTE
+693 IMIFGMRTE
-702 EVTSLRHWGYTPE
+702 EVDALRQRGYAPGE
-715 EIYHK
+715 YYEK
-720 DPVIKDLI
+720 DPLIQDLI
-728 DTLYA
+728 NTLYE
-733 GIGGNKFPD
+733 GISGSKFPE
-742 IAGSLKTT
+742 IADSLKNV

-756 ADFHSYV
+756 ADFRAYIE
-763 QAQEK
+763 AQEK
-768 IQQLYRRPEVWSRM
+768 IQQLYRQPEVWSRM

-787 AGSGIFCAD
+787 AGSGVFCAD
-796 RAVEEYAKRI
+796 RAVEEYAHRI
-806 WHLTK
+806 WRLTK

>member
-1 MIQNRKG
+1 MD
-8 VLLSMYRFSKAELKD
+8 RFSKAELKAE
-23 KIEKNLMLLFSV
+23 IEKNLMLLFSV

-49 SLLVRNFLME
+49 ALMVRNILTE
-59 KRKDFS
+59 KQKNFS

-73 KEIYYLSME
+73 KEVYYLSME

-88 LKNSLYNLGVAGLIG
+88 LKNSLYNLEIAGLA
-103 SALEEM
+103 SAALEEM
-109 GVKLENLYEYE
+109 GVKLERLYEYE

-183 LSPSPDQ
+183 LTPNPDQ

-197 GEIEESWDYG
+197 GEVEEFWDYG
-207 YHHVDY
+207 YHHINY
-213 KNYSTVK
+213 KNYNTVK
-220 AVPYDLPVSGYR
+220 AVPYDMPVSGYQ
-232 SNGVSNLRL
+232 SEGVSNLRL

-275 LYPNDSHL
+275 LYPNDSHM

-297 AASVGDIINRHMST
+297 AASVGDIVNRHMST

-372 LEIWSEDLFKNLL
+372 LEVWNEDLFKNLL

-410 AHAVSAMSIVQN
+410 PYAVSSMSIVQN

-441 SRLHSQII
+441 SKLHSKII
-449 KEDLFNAFYNIWPE
+449 QDDLFHLFYGIWPE

-477 LLQANPNLT
+477 LLQANPRLT
-486 KFISSRIGDG
+486 KFISSRIGEG
-496 FLKDFSQLSRL
+496 YLKDFSQLSRL
-507 KEFASDPASLQELAQ
+507 KAFADDPDSLKELAQ
-522 VKRKNKLEFSKFVQ
+522 VKRENKLSFSKFVQ
-536 KQYGIELD
+536 KQYGIALN
-544 PDSIFDAQI
+544 PDSIFDAQV

-584 TPRTFIFGAKA
+584 VPRTFIFGAKA

-617 NDPVLRK
+617 NDPLLRQ

-636 TLSEILTPA
+636 TLSELLTPA

-693 ILIFGMRTE
+693 IMIFGMRTE
-702 EVTSLRHWGYTPE
+702 EVDALRQRGYAPGE
-715 EIYHK
+715 YYEK
-720 DPVIKDLI
+720 DPLIQDLI
-728 DTLYA
+728 NTLYE
-733 GIGGNKFPD
+733 GISGSKFPE
-742 IAGSLKTT
+742 IADSLKNV

-756 ADFHSYV
+756 ADFRAYIE
-763 QAQEK
+763 AQEK
-768 IQQLYRRPEVWSRM
+768 IQQLYRQPEVWSRM

-787 AGSGIFCAD
+787 AGSGVFCAD
-796 RAVEEYAKRI
+796 RAVEEYAHRI
-806 WHLTK
+806 WRLTK

>member
-1 MIQNRKG
+1 MD
-8 VLLSMYRFSKAELKD
+8 RFSKAELKAE
-23 KIEKNLMLLFSV
+23 IEKNLMLLFSV

-49 SLLVRNFLME
+49 SLMVRNILTE
-59 KRKDFS
+59 KQKNFS

-73 KEIYYLSME
+73 KEVYYLSME

-88 LKNSLYNLGVAGLIG
+88 LKNSLYNLEIVGLV
-103 SALEEM
+103 SAALDEM

-183 LSPSPDQ
+183 LTPNPDQ

-197 GEIEESWDYG
+197 GEVEEFWDYG
-207 YHHVDY
+207 YHHINY
-213 KNYSTVK
+213 KNYNTVK
-220 AVPYDLPVSGYR
+220 AVPYDMPVSGYQ
-232 SNGVSNLRL
+232 SEGVSNLRL

-275 LYPNDSHL
+275 LYPNDSHM
-283 EGKLLRLRQQYFLV
+283 EGKLLRLRQQYFLA
-297 AASVGDIINRHMST
+297 AASVGDIINHHMAT

-372 LEIWSEDLFKNLL
+372 LEVWNEDMFKNLL

-395 NRRFCLELEQKYHQP
+395 NRRFCLELEQKYNQP
-410 AHAVSAMSIVQN
+410 PYAVSSMSIVQN

-441 SRLHSQII
+441 SKLHSQII
-449 KEDLFNAFYNIWPE
+449 KDDLFHLFYGVWPE

-477 LLQANPNLT
+477 LLQANPRLT
-486 KFISSRIGDG
+486 KFISARIGEG
-496 FLKDFSQLSRL
+496 YLKDFSQLSQL
-507 KEFASDPASLQELAQ
+507 KTFAEDPDTLKELAQ
-522 VKRKNKLEFSKFVQ
+522 VKRENKLSFAGFVQ
-536 KQYGIELD
+536 KQYGITLD
-544 PDSIFDAQI
+544 PESIFDAQV

-568 ILYLMKKLRE
+568 ILHLMKKLRD
-578 NPDLDL
+578 NPNLDL

-617 NDPVLRK
+617 NDPLLRQ

-636 TLSEILTPA
+636 TLSELLTPA

-693 ILIFGMRTE
+693 IVIFGMRTE
-702 EVTSLRHWGYTPE
+702 EVNAMRQRGYAPGE
-715 EIYHK
+715 YYQK
-720 DPVIKDLI
+720 DPLIRDLI

-733 GIGGNKFPD
+733 GISGNKFPE
-742 IAGSLKTT
+742 IADSLKNT

-756 ADFHSYV
+756 ADFRAYIE
-763 QAQEK
+763 AQEK
-768 IQQLYRRPEVWSRM
+768 IQQLYRQPDVWHRM

-787 AGSGIFCAD
+787 AGSGVFCAD
-796 RAVEEYAKRI
+796 RAVEEYAQRI
-806 WHLTK
+806 WRLTK

>member
-1 MIQNRKG
+1 MD
-8 VLLSMYRFSKAELKD
+8 RFSKAELKAE
-23 KIEKNLMLLFSV
+23 IEKNLMLLFSE

-49 SLLVRNFLME
+49 ALMVRNILTE
-59 KRKDFS
+59 KQKNFS
-65 AYTHSNGN
+65 AYTHSNGK
-73 KEIYYLSME
+73 KEVYYLSME

-88 LKNSLYNLGVAGLIG
+88 LKNSLYNLEIAGLA
-103 SALEEM
+103 SAALEEM
-109 GVKLENLYEYE
+109 GVKLERLYEYE

-183 LSPSPDQ
+183 LTPNPDQ
-190 AIDVHFG
+190 AIDVLFG
-197 GEIEESWDYG
+197 GEVEEFWDYG
-207 YHHVDY
+207 YHHINY
-213 KNYSTVK
+213 KNYNTVK
-220 AVPYDLPVSGYR
+220 AIPYDMPVSGYQ
-232 SNGVSNLRL
+232 SEGVSNLRL

-275 LYPNDSHL
+275 LYPNDSHM

-297 AASVGDIINRHMST
+297 AASVGDIVNRHMST

-372 LEIWSEDLFKNLL
+372 LEVWNEDLFKNLL

-410 AHAVSAMSIVQN
+410 PYAVSSMSIVQN

-441 SRLHSQII
+441 SKLHSKII
-449 KEDLFNAFYNIWPE
+449 QDDLFHLFYGIWPE

-477 LLQANPNLT
+477 LLQANPRLT
-486 KFISSRIGDG
+486 KFISSRIGESY
-496 FLKDFSQLSRL
+496 LKDFSQISRL
-507 KEFASDPASLQELAQ
+507 KAFADDPDSLKELAQ
-522 VKRKNKLEFSKFVQ
+522 VKRENKLSFSKFVQ
-536 KQYGIELD
+536 KQYGIALN
-544 PDSIFDAQI
+544 PDSIFDAQV

-584 TPRTFIFGAKA
+584 VPRTFIFGAKA

-617 NDPVLRK
+617 NDPLLRQ

-636 TLSEILTPA
+636 TLSELLTPA

-693 ILIFGMRTE
+693 IMIFGMRTE
-702 EVTSLRHWGYTPE
+702 EVDALRQRGYAPGE
-715 EIYHK
+715 YYEK
-720 DPVIKDLI
+720 DPLIQDLI
-728 DTLYA
+728 NTLYE
-733 GIGGNKFPD
+733 GISGSKFPE
-742 IAGSLKTT
+742 IADSLKNV

-756 ADFHSYV
+756 ADFHAYIE
-763 QAQEK
+763 AQEK
-768 IQQLYRRPEVWSRM
+768 IQQLYRQPEVWSRM

-787 AGSGIFCAD
+787 AGSGVFCAD
-796 RAVEEYAKRI
+796 RAVEEYAHRI

>member
-1 MIQNRKG
+1 MD
-8 VLLSMYRFSKAELKD
+8 RFSKAELKAE
-23 KIEKNLMLLFSV
+23 IEKNLMLLFSV

-49 SLLVRNFLME
+49 ALMVRNILTE
-59 KRKDFS
+59 KQKNFS

-73 KEIYYLSME
+73 KEVYYLSME

-88 LKNSLYNLGVAGLIG
+88 LKNSLYNLEIVGLA
-103 SALEEM
+103 SAALEEM
-109 GVKLENLYEYE
+109 GVKLERLYEYE

-183 LSPSPDQ
+183 LTPNPDQ

-197 GEIEESWDYG
+197 GEVEEFWDYG
-207 YHHVDY
+207 YHHINY
-213 KNYSTVK
+213 KNYNTVK
-220 AVPYDLPVSGYR
+220 AVPYDMPVSGYQ
-232 SNGVSNLRL
+232 SEGVSNLRL

-275 LYPNDSHL
+275 LYPNDSHM

-297 AASVGDIINRHMST
+297 AASVGDIVNRHMST

-372 LEIWSEDLFKNLL
+372 LEVWNEDLFKNLL

-410 AHAVSAMSIVQN
+410 LYAVSSMSIVQN

-441 SRLHSQII
+441 SKLHSKII
-449 KEDLFNAFYNIWPE
+449 QDDLFHLFYGVWPE

-477 LLQANPNLT
+477 LLQANPRLT
-486 KFISSRIGDG
+486 KFISSRIGEG
-496 FLKDFSQLSRL
+496 YLKDFSQLSRL
-507 KEFASDPASLQELAQ
+507 KAFADDPDSLKELAQ
-522 VKRKNKLEFSKFVQ
+522 VKRENKLSFSKFVQ
-536 KQYGIELD
+536 KQYGIALN
-544 PDSIFDAQI
+544 PDSIFDAQV

-584 TPRTFIFGAKA
+584 VPRTFIFGAKA

-617 NDPVLRK
+617 NDPLLRQ

-636 TLSEILTPA
+636 TLSELLTPA

-693 ILIFGMRTE
+693 IMIFGMRTE
-702 EVTSLRHWGYTPE
+702 EVDALRQRGYAPGE
-715 EIYHK
+715 YYEK
-720 DPVIKDLI
+720 DPLIQDLI
-728 DTLYA
+728 NTLYE
-733 GIGGNKFPD
+733 GISGSKFPE
-742 IAGSLKTT
+742 IADSLKNV

-756 ADFHSYV
+756 ADFRAYIE
-763 QAQEK
+763 AQEK
-768 IQQLYRRPEVWSRM
+768 IQQLYRQPEVWSRM
-782 SLMNI
+782 SLMNV
-787 AGSGIFCAD
+787 AGSGVFCAD
-796 RAVEEYAKRI
+796 RAVEEFAHRI
-806 WHLTK
+806 WRLTK

>member
-1 MIQNRKG
+1 MD
-8 VLLSMYRFSKAELKD
+8 RFSKAELKAE
-23 KIEKNLMLLFSV
+23 IEKNLMLLFSV

-49 SLLVRNFLME
+49 SLMVRNILTE
-59 KRKDFS
+59 KQKNFS

-73 KEIYYLSME
+73 KEVYYLSME

-88 LKNSLYNLGVAGLIG
+88 LKNSLYNLEIVGLV
-103 SALEEM
+103 SAALDEM

-183 LSPSPDQ
+183 LTPNPDQ

-197 GEIEESWDYG
+197 GEVEEFWDYG
-207 YHHVDY
+207 YHHINY
-213 KNYSTVK
+213 KNYNTVK
-220 AVPYDLPVSGYR
+220 AVPYDMPVSGYQ
-232 SNGVSNLRL
+232 SEGVSNLRL

-275 LYPNDSHL
+275 LYPNDSHM
-283 EGKLLRLRQQYFLV
+283 EGKLLRLRQQYFLA
-297 AASVGDIINRHMST
+297 AASVGDIINHHMAT

-372 LEIWSEDLFKNLL
+372 LEIWNEDMFKNLL

-395 NRRFCLELEQKYHQP
+395 NRRFCLELEQKYNQP
-410 AHAVSAMSIVQN
+410 PYAVSSMSIVQN

-441 SRLHSQII
+441 SKLHSQII
-449 KEDLFNAFYNIWPE
+449 KDDLFHLFYGVWPE

-477 LLQANPNLT
+477 LLQANPRLT
-486 KFISSRIGDG
+486 KFISDRIGEG
-496 FLKDFSQLSRL
+496 YLKDFSQLSQL
-507 KEFASDPASLQELAQ
+507 KTFAEDPDTLKELAQ
-522 VKRKNKLEFSKFVQ
+522 VKRENKLSFAGFVQ
-536 KQYGIELD
+536 KQYGITLD
-544 PDSIFDAQI
+544 PESIFDAQV

-568 ILYLMKKLRE
+568 ILHLMKKLRD
-578 NPDLDL
+578 NPNLDL

-617 NDPVLRK
+617 NDPLLRQ

-636 TLSEILTPA
+636 TLSELLTPA

-693 ILIFGMRTE
+693 IVIFGMRTE
-702 EVTSLRHWGYTPE
+702 EVNAMRQRGYAPGE
-715 EIYHK
+715 YYQK
-720 DPVIKDLI
+720 DPLIRDLI

-733 GIGGNKFPD
+733 GISGNKFPE
-742 IAGSLKTT
+742 IADSLKNT

-756 ADFHSYV
+756 ADFRAYLE
-763 QAQEK
+763 AQEK
-768 IQQLYRRPEVWSRM
+768 IQQLYRQPDVWHRM

-787 AGSGIFCAD
+787 AGSGVFCAD
-796 RAVEEYAKRI
+796 RAVEEYAQRI
-806 WHLTK
+806 WRLTK

>member
-1 MIQNRKG
+1 MD
-8 VLLSMYRFSKAELKD
+8 RFSKAELKAE
-23 KIEKNLMLLFSV
+23 IEKNLMLLFSV

-49 SLLVRNFLME
+49 ALMVRNILTE
-59 KRKDFS
+59 KQKNFS

-73 KEIYYLSME
+73 KEVYYLSME

-88 LKNSLYNLGVAGLIG
+88 LKNSLYNLEIVGLA
-103 SALEEM
+103 SAALEEM
-109 GVKLENLYEYE
+109 GVKLERLYEYE

-183 LSPSPDQ
+183 LTPNPDQ

-197 GEIEESWDYG
+197 GEVEEFWDYG
-207 YHHVDY
+207 YHHINY
-213 KNYSTVK
+213 KNYNTVK
-220 AVPYDLPVSGYR
+220 AVPYDMPVSGYQ
-232 SNGVSNLRL
+232 SEGVSNLRL

-275 LYPNDSHL
+275 LYPNDSHM

-297 AASVGDIINRHMST
+297 AASVGDIVNRHMST

-372 LEIWSEDLFKNLL
+372 LEVWNEDLFKNLL

-410 AHAVSAMSIVQN
+410 LYAVSSMSIVQN

-441 SRLHSQII
+441 SKLHSKII
-449 KEDLFNAFYNIWPE
+449 QDDLFHLFYGVWPE

-477 LLQANPNLT
+477 LLQANPRLT
-486 KFISSRIGDG
+486 KFISSRIGEG
-496 FLKDFSQLSRL
+496 YLKDFSQLSRL
-507 KEFASDPASLQELAQ
+507 KAFADDPDSLKELAQ
-522 VKRKNKLEFSKFVQ
+522 VKRENKLSFSKFVQ
-536 KQYGIELD
+536 KQYGIALN
-544 PDSIFDAQI
+544 PDSIFDAQV

-584 TPRTFIFGAKA
+584 VPRTFIFGAKA

-617 NDPVLRK
+617 NDPLLRQ

-636 TLSEILTPA
+636 TLSELLTPA

-693 ILIFGMRTE
+693 IMIFGMRTE
-702 EVTSLRHWGYTPE
+702 EVDALRQRGYAPGE
-715 EIYHK
+715 YYEK
-720 DPVIKDLI
+720 DPLIQDLI
-728 DTLYA
+728 NTLYE
-733 GIGGNKFPD
+733 GISGSKFPE
-742 IAGSLKTT
+742 IADSLKNV

-756 ADFHSYV
+756 ADFRAYIE
-763 QAQEK
+763 AQEK
-768 IQQLYRRPEVWSRM
+768 IQQLYRQPEVWSRM

-787 AGSGIFCAD
+787 AGSGVFCAD
-796 RAVEEYAKRI
+796 RAVKEYAHRI
-806 WHLTK
+806 WRLTK

>member
-1 MIQNRKG
+1 MD
-8 VLLSMYRFSKAELKD
+8 RFSKAELKAE
-23 KIEKNLMLLFSV
+23 IEKNLMLLFSV

-49 SLLVRNFLME
+49 SLMVRNILTE
-59 KRKDFS
+59 KQKNFS

-73 KEIYYLSME
+73 KEVYYLSME

-88 LKNSLYNLGVAGLIG
+88 LKNSLYNLEIVGLV
-103 SALEEM
+103 SAALDEM

-183 LSPSPDQ
+183 LTPNPDQ

-197 GEIEESWDYG
+197 GEVEEFWDYG
-207 YHHVDY
+207 YHHINY
-213 KNYSTVK
+213 KNYNTVK
-220 AVPYDLPVSGYR
+220 AVPYDMPVSGYQ
-232 SNGVSNLRL
+232 SEGVSNLRL

-275 LYPNDSHL
+275 LYPNDSHM
-283 EGKLLRLRQQYFLV
+283 EGKLLRLRQQYFLA
-297 AASVGDIINRHMST
+297 AASVGDIINHHMAT

-372 LEIWSEDLFKNLL
+372 LEIWNEDMFKNLL

-395 NRRFCLELEQKYHQP
+395 NRRFCLELEQKYNQP
-410 AHAVSAMSIVQN
+410 PYAVSSMSIVQN

-441 SRLHSQII
+441 SKLHSQII
-449 KEDLFNAFYNIWPE
+449 KDDLFHLFYGVWPE

-477 LLQANPNLT
+477 LLQANPRLT
-486 KFISSRIGDG
+486 KFISARIGEG
-496 FLKDFSQLSRL
+496 YLKDFSQLSQL
-507 KEFASDPASLQELAQ
+507 KRFAEDPDTLKELAQ
-522 VKRKNKLEFSKFVQ
+522 VKRENKLSFAGFVQ
-536 KQYGIELD
+536 KQYGITLD
-544 PDSIFDAQI
+544 PESIFDAQV

-568 ILYLMKKLRE
+568 ILHLMKKLRD
-578 NPDLDL
+578 NPNLDL

-617 NDPVLRK
+617 NDPLLRQ

-636 TLSEILTPA
+636 TLSELLTPA

-685 HEQVGDEN
+685 HEQVRDEN
-693 ILIFGMRTE
+693 IVIFGMRTE
-702 EVTSLRHWGYTPE
+702 EVNAMRQRGYAPGE
-715 EIYHK
+715 YYQK
-720 DPVIKDLI
+720 DPLIRDLI

-733 GIGGNKFPD
+733 GISGNKFPE
-742 IAGSLKTT
+742 IADSLKNT

-756 ADFHSYV
+756 ADFRAYLE
-763 QAQEK
+763 AQEK
-768 IQQLYRRPEVWSRM
+768 IQQLYRQPDVWHRM

-787 AGSGIFCAD
+787 AGSGVFCAD
-796 RAVEEYAKRI
+796 RAVEEYAQRI
-806 WHLTK
+806 WRLTK

>member
-1 MIQNRKG
+1 MD
-8 VLLSMYRFSKAELKD
+8 RFSKAELKAE
-23 KIEKNLMLLFSV
+23 IEKNLMLLFSE

-49 SLLVRNFLME
+49 ALMVRNILTE
-59 KRKDFS
+59 KQKNFS

-73 KEIYYLSME
+73 KEVYYLSME

-88 LKNSLYNLGVAGLIG
+88 LKNSLYNLEIAGLA
-103 SALEEM
+103 SAALEEM
-109 GVKLENLYEYE
+109 GVKLERLYEYE

-183 LSPSPDQ
+183 LTPNPDQ

-197 GEIEESWDYG
+197 GEVEEFWDYG
-207 YHHVDY
+207 YHHINY
-213 KNYSTVK
+213 KNYNTVK
-220 AVPYDLPVSGYR
+220 AIPYDMPVSGYQ
-232 SNGVSNLRL
+232 SEGVSNLRL

-275 LYPNDSHL
+275 LYPNDSHM

-297 AASVGDIINRHMST
+297 AASVGDIVNRHMST

-372 LEIWSEDLFKNLL
+372 LEVWNEDLFKNLL

-410 AHAVSAMSIVQN
+410 PYAVSSMSIVQN

-441 SRLHSQII
+441 SKLHSKII
-449 KEDLFNAFYNIWPE
+449 QDDLFHLFYGIWPE

-477 LLQANPNLT
+477 LLQANPRLT
-486 KFISSRIGDG
+486 KFISSRIGESY
-496 FLKDFSQLSRL
+496 LKDFSQISRL
-507 KEFASDPASLQELAQ
+507 KAFADDPDSLKELAQ
-522 VKRKNKLEFSKFVQ
+522 VKRENKLSFSKFVQ
-536 KQYGIELD
+536 KQYGIALN
-544 PDSIFDAQI
+544 PDSIFDAQV

-584 TPRTFIFGAKA
+584 VPRTFIFGAKA

-617 NDPVLRK
+617 NDPLLRQ

-629 YLEDYRV
+629 YLEDYQV
-636 TLSEILTPA
+636 TLSELLTPA

-693 ILIFGMRTE
+693 IMIFGMRTE
-702 EVTSLRHWGYTPE
+702 EVDALRQRGYAPGE
-715 EIYHK
+715 YYEK
-720 DPVIKDLI
+720 DPLIQDLI
-728 DTLYA
+728 NTLYE
-733 GIGGNKFPD
+733 GISGSKFPE
-742 IAGSLKTT
+742 IADSLKNV

-756 ADFHSYV
+756 ADFRAYME
-763 QAQEK
+763 AQEK
-768 IQQLYRRPEVWSRM
+768 IQQLYRQPEVWSRM

-787 AGSGIFCAD
+787 AGSGVFCAD
-796 RAVEEYAKRI
+796 RAVEEYARRI
-806 WHLTK
+806 WRLTK

>member
-1 MIQNRKG
+1 
-8 VLLSMYRFSKAELKD
+8 MYRFSKAELKD

-88 LKNSLYNLGVAGLIG
+88 LKNSLHNLGVVGLIG
-103 SALEEM
+103 SALEEL

-183 LSPSPDQ
+183 LSPNPDQ

-197 GEIEESWDYG
+197 GEIEESWEYG
-207 YHHVDY
+207 YHHINY
-213 KNYSTVK
+213 KNCNTVK
-220 AVPYDLPVSGYR
+220 AVPYDLPVSGYL

-297 AASVGDIINRHMST
+297 AASIGDIINRHMAT

-346 GYTWERAWELTQGVF
+346 GYTWEKAWELTQGVF

-372 LEIWSEDLFKNLL
+372 LEIWNEDLFRNLL

-410 AHAVSAMSIVQN
+410 PYAVSAMSIVQN

-436 SVNGV
+436 NVNGV

-449 KEDLFNAFYNIWPE
+449 KDDLFNMFYKIWPE

-486 KFISSRIGDG
+486 KFISSRIGDKY
-496 FLKDFSQLSRL
+496 LKDFSQLSRL
-507 KEFASDPASLQELAQ
+507 REFADDPASLQELAQ

-568 ILYLMKKLRE
+568 ILYLIKKLRE

-584 TPRTFIFGAKA
+584 VPRTFIFGAKA

-609 CVLQKEIE
+609 CALQREIE

-693 ILIFGMRTE
+693 IIIFGMRTE
-702 EVTSLRHWGYTPE
+702 EVTTLRHWGYAPAE
-715 EIYHK
+715 YYHK
-720 DPVIKDLI
+720 DPVLKDLI

-733 GIGGNKFPD
+733 GIGGNKFPN
-742 IAGSLKTT
+742 IADSLKNT

-763 QAQEK
+763 SAQEK
-768 IQQLYRRPEVWSRM
+768 LQELYRQPEVWNRM

>member
-1 MIQNRKG
+1 MD
-8 VLLSMYRFSKAELKD
+8 RFSKAELKAE
-23 KIEKNLMLLFSV
+23 IEKNLMLLFSV

-49 SLLVRNFLME
+49 SLMVRNILTE
-59 KRKDFS
+59 KQKNFS

-73 KEIYYLSME
+73 KEVYYLSME

-88 LKNSLYNLGVAGLIG
+88 LKNSLYNLEIVGLV
-103 SALEEM
+103 SAALDEM

-183 LSPSPDQ
+183 LTPNPDQ

-197 GEIEESWDYG
+197 GEVEEFWDYG
-207 YHHVDY
+207 YHHINY
-213 KNYSTVK
+213 KNYNTVK
-220 AVPYDLPVSGYR
+220 AVPYDMPVSGYQ
-232 SNGVSNLRL
+232 SEGVSNLRL

-275 LYPNDSHL
+275 LYPNDSHM
-283 EGKLLRLRQQYFLV
+283 EGKLLRLRQQYFLA
-297 AASVGDIINRHMST
+297 AASVGDIINHHMAT

-372 LEIWSEDLFKNLL
+372 LEIWNEDMFKNLL

-395 NRRFCLELEQKYHQP
+395 NRRFCLELEQKYNQP
-410 AHAVSAMSIVQN
+410 PYAVSSMSIVQN

-441 SRLHSQII
+441 SKLHSQII
-449 KEDLFNAFYNIWPE
+449 KNDLFHLFYGVWPE

-477 LLQANPNLT
+477 LLQANPRLT
-486 KFISSRIGDG
+486 KFISARIGEG
-496 FLKDFSQLSRL
+496 YLKDFSQLSQL
-507 KEFASDPASLQELAQ
+507 KTFAEDPDTLKELAQ
-522 VKRKNKLEFSKFVQ
+522 VKRENKLSFAGFVQ
-536 KQYGIELD
+536 KQYGITLD
-544 PDSIFDAQI
+544 PESIFDAQV

-568 ILYLMKKLRE
+568 ILHLMKKLRD
-578 NPDLDL
+578 NPNLDL

-617 NDPVLRK
+617 NDPLLRQ

-636 TLSEILTPA
+636 TLSELLTPA

-693 ILIFGMRTE
+693 IVIFGMRTE
-702 EVTSLRHWGYTPE
+702 EVNAMRQRGYAPGE
-715 EIYHK
+715 YYQK
-720 DPVIKDLI
+720 DPLIRDLI

-733 GIGGNKFPD
+733 GISGNKFPE
-742 IAGSLKTT
+742 IADSLKNT

-756 ADFHSYV
+756 ADFRAYLE
-763 QAQEK
+763 AQEK
-768 IQQLYRRPEVWSRM
+768 IQQLYRQPDVWNRM

-787 AGSGIFCAD
+787 AGSGVFCAD
-796 RAVEEYAKRI
+796 RAVEEYAQRI
-806 WHLTK
+806 WRLTK

>member
-1 MIQNRKG
+1 MD
-8 VLLSMYRFSKAELKD
+8 RFSKAELKAEI
-23 KIEKNLMLLFSV
+23 KKNLMLLFSV

-49 SLLVRNFLME
+49 SLMVRNILTE
-59 KRKDFS
+59 KQKNFS

-73 KEIYYLSME
+73 KEVYYLSME

-88 LKNSLYNLGVAGLIG
+88 LKNSLYNLEIVGLV
-103 SALEEM
+103 SAALDEM

-183 LSPSPDQ
+183 LTPNPDQ

-197 GEIEESWDYG
+197 GEVEEFWDYG
-207 YHHVDY
+207 YHHINY
-213 KNYSTVK
+213 KNYNTVK
-220 AVPYDLPVSGYR
+220 AVPYDMPVSGYQ
-232 SNGVSNLRL
+232 SEGVSNLRL

-275 LYPNDSHL
+275 LYPNDSHM
-283 EGKLLRLRQQYFLV
+283 EGKLLRLRQQYFLA
-297 AASVGDIINRHMST
+297 AASVGDIINHHMAT

-372 LEIWSEDLFKNLL
+372 LEIWNEDMFKNLL

-395 NRRFCLELEQKYHQP
+395 NRRFCLELEQKYNQP
-410 AHAVSAMSIVQN
+410 PYAVSSMSIVQN

-441 SRLHSQII
+441 SKLHSQII
-449 KEDLFNAFYNIWPE
+449 KNDLFHLFYGVWPE

-477 LLQANPNLT
+477 LLQANPRLT
-486 KFISSRIGDG
+486 KFISDRIGEG
-496 FLKDFSQLSRL
+496 YLKDFSQLSQL
-507 KEFASDPASLQELAQ
+507 KTFAEDPDTLKELAQ
-522 VKRKNKLEFSKFVQ
+522 VKRENKLSFAGFVQ
-536 KQYGIELD
+536 KQYGITLD
-544 PDSIFDAQI
+544 PESIFDAQV

-568 ILYLMKKLRE
+568 ILHLMKKLRD
-578 NPDLDL
+578 NPNLDL
-584 TPRTFIFGAKA
+584 TPRAFIFGAKA

-617 NDPVLRK
+617 NDPLLRQ

-636 TLSEILTPA
+636 TLSELLTPA

-693 ILIFGMRTE
+693 IVIFGMRTE
-702 EVTSLRHWGYTPE
+702 EVNAMRQRGYAPGE
-715 EIYHK
+715 YYQK
-720 DPVIKDLI
+720 DPLIRDLI

-733 GIGGNKFPD
+733 GISGNKFPE
-742 IAGSLKTT
+742 IADSLKNT

-756 ADFHSYV
+756 ADFRAYLE
-763 QAQEK
+763 AQEK
-768 IQQLYRRPEVWSRM
+768 IQQLYRQPDVWHRM

-787 AGSGIFCAD
+787 AGSGVFCAD
-796 RAVEEYAKRI
+796 RAVEEYAQRI
-806 WHLTK
+806 WRLTK

>member
-1 MIQNRKG
+1 MD
-8 VLLSMYRFSKAELKD
+8 RFSKAELKAE
-23 KIEKNLMLLFSV
+23 IEKNLMLLFSV

-49 SLLVRNFLME
+49 SLMVRNILTE
-59 KRKDFS
+59 KQKNFS

-73 KEIYYLSME
+73 KEVYYLSME

-88 LKNSLYNLGVAGLIG
+88 LKNSLYNLEIVGLV
-103 SALEEM
+103 SAALDEM

-183 LSPSPDQ
+183 LTPNPDQ

-197 GEIEESWDYG
+197 GEVEEFWDYG
-207 YHHVDY
+207 YHHINY
-213 KNYSTVK
+213 KNYNTVK
-220 AVPYDLPVSGYR
+220 AVPYDMPVSGYQ
-232 SNGVSNLRL
+232 SEGVSNLRL

-275 LYPNDSHL
+275 LYPNDSHM
-283 EGKLLRLRQQYFLV
+283 EGKLLRLRQQYFLA
-297 AASVGDIINRHMST
+297 AASVGDIINHHMAT

-372 LEIWSEDLFKNLL
+372 LEIWNEDMFKNLL

-395 NRRFCLELEQKYHQP
+395 NRRFCLELEQKYNQP
-410 AHAVSAMSIVQN
+410 PYAVSSMSIVQN

-441 SRLHSQII
+441 SKLHSQII
-449 KEDLFNAFYNIWPE
+449 KDDLFHLFYGVWPE

-477 LLQANPNLT
+477 LLQANPRLT
-486 KFISSRIGDG
+486 KFISDRIGEG
-496 FLKDFSQLSRL
+496 YLKDFSQLSRL
-507 KEFASDPASLQELAQ
+507 KTFAEDPDALKELAQ
-522 VKRKNKLEFSKFVQ
+522 VKRENKLSFAGFVQ
-536 KQYGIELD
+536 KQYGITLD
-544 PDSIFDAQI
+544 PESIFDAQV

-568 ILYLMKKLRE
+568 ILHLMKKLRD
-578 NPDLDL
+578 NPNLDL

-617 NDPVLRK
+617 NDPLLRQ

-636 TLSEILTPA
+636 TLSELLTPA

-693 ILIFGMRTE
+693 IVIFGMRTE
-702 EVTSLRHWGYTPE
+702 EVNAMRQRGYAPGE
-715 EIYHK
+715 YYQK
-720 DPVIKDLI
+720 DPLIRDLI

-733 GIGGNKFPD
+733 GISGNKFPE
-742 IAGSLKTT
+742 IADSLKNT

-756 ADFHSYV
+756 ADFRAYIE
-763 QAQEK
+763 AQEK
-768 IQQLYRRPEVWSRM
+768 IQQLYRQPDVWHRM

-787 AGSGIFCAD
+787 AGSGVFCAD
-796 RAVEEYAKRI
+796 RAVEEYARRI
-806 WHLTK
+806 WRLTK

>member
-1 MIQNRKG
+1 MD
-8 VLLSMYRFSKAELKD
+8 RFSKAELKAE
-23 KIEKNLMLLFSV
+23 IEKNLMLLFSV

-49 SLLVRNFLME
+49 SLMVRNILTE
-59 KRKDFS
+59 KQKNFS

-73 KEIYYLSME
+73 KEVYYLSME

-88 LKNSLYNLGVAGLIG
+88 LKNSLYNLEIVGLV
-103 SALEEM
+103 SAALDEM

-183 LSPSPDQ
+183 LTPNPDQ

-197 GEIEESWDYG
+197 GEVEEFWDYG
-207 YHHVDY
+207 YHHINY
-213 KNYSTVK
+213 KNYNTVK
-220 AVPYDLPVSGYR
+220 AVPYDMPVSGYQ
-232 SNGVSNLRL
+232 SEGVSNLRL

-275 LYPNDSHL
+275 LYPNDSHM
-283 EGKLLRLRQQYFLV
+283 EGKLLRLRQQYFLA
-297 AASVGDIINRHMST
+297 AASVGDIINHHMAT

-372 LEIWSEDLFKNLL
+372 LEIWNEDMFKNLL

-395 NRRFCLELEQKYHQP
+395 NRRFCLELEQKYNQP
-410 AHAVSAMSIVQN
+410 PYAVSSMSIVQN

-441 SRLHSQII
+441 SKLHSQII
-449 KEDLFNAFYNIWPE
+449 KDDLFHLFYGVWPE

-477 LLQANPNLT
+477 LLQANPRLT
-486 KFISSRIGDG
+486 KFISARIGEDY
-496 FLKDFSQLSRL
+496 LKDFSQLSQL
-507 KEFASDPASLQELAQ
+507 KTFAEDPDTLKELAQ
-522 VKRKNKLEFSKFVQ
+522 VKRENKLSFAGFVQ
-536 KQYGIELD
+536 KQYGITLD
-544 PDSIFDAQI
+544 PESIFDAQV

-568 ILYLMKKLRE
+568 ILHLMKKLRD
-578 NPDLDL
+578 NPNLDL
-584 TPRTFIFGAKA
+584 TPRAFIFGAKA

-617 NDPVLRK
+617 NDPLLRQ

-636 TLSEILTPA
+636 TLSELLTPA

-693 ILIFGMRTE
+693 IVIFGMRTE
-702 EVTSLRHWGYTPE
+702 EVNAMRQRGYAPGE
-715 EIYHK
+715 YYQK
-720 DPVIKDLI
+720 DPLIRDLI

-733 GIGGNKFPD
+733 GISGNKFPE
-742 IAGSLKTT
+742 IADSLKNT

-756 ADFHSYV
+756 ADFRAYIE
-763 QAQEK
+763 AQEK
-768 IQQLYRRPEVWSRM
+768 IQQLYRQPDVWHRM

-787 AGSGIFCAD
+787 AGSGVFCAD
-796 RAVEEYAKRI
+796 RAVEEYAQRI
-806 WHLTK
+806 WRLTK

>member
-1 MIQNRKG
+1 MD
-8 VLLSMYRFSKAELKD
+8 RFSKAELKAE
-23 KIEKNLMLLFSV
+23 IEKNLMLLFSE

-49 SLLVRNFLME
+49 ALMVRNILTE
-59 KRKDFS
+59 KQKNFS

-73 KEIYYLSME
+73 KEVYYLSME

-88 LKNSLYNLGVAGLIG
+88 LKNSLHNLEIAGLA
-103 SALEEM
+103 SAALEEM
-109 GVKLENLYEYE
+109 GVKLERLYEYE

-183 LSPSPDQ
+183 LTPNPDQ

-197 GEIEESWDYG
+197 GEVEEFWDYG
-207 YHHVDY
+207 YHHINY
-213 KNYSTVK
+213 KNYNTVK
-220 AVPYDLPVSGYR
+220 AIPYDMPVSGYQ
-232 SNGVSNLRL
+232 SEGVSNLRL

-275 LYPNDSHL
+275 LYPNDSHM

-297 AASVGDIINRHMST
+297 AASVGDIVNRHMST

-372 LEIWSEDLFKNLL
+372 LEVWNEDLFKNLL

-410 AHAVSAMSIVQN
+410 PYAVSSMSIVKN

-441 SRLHSQII
+441 SKLHSKII
-449 KEDLFNAFYNIWPE
+449 QDDLFHLFYGIWPE

-477 LLQANPNLT
+477 LLQANPRLT
-486 KFISSRIGDG
+486 KFISSRIGESY
-496 FLKDFSQLSRL
+496 LKDFSQISRL
-507 KEFASDPASLQELAQ
+507 KAFADDPDSLKELAQ
-522 VKRKNKLEFSKFVQ
+522 VKRENKLSFSKFVQ
-536 KQYGIELD
+536 KQYGIAVN
-544 PDSIFDAQI
+544 PDSIFDAQV

-584 TPRTFIFGAKA
+584 VPRTFIFGAKA

-617 NDPVLRK
+617 NDPLLRQ

-636 TLSEILTPA
+636 TLSELLTPA

-693 ILIFGMRTE
+693 IMIFGMRTE
-702 EVTSLRHWGYTPE
+702 EVDALRQRGYAPGE
-715 EIYHK
+715 YYEK
-720 DPVIKDLI
+720 DPLIQDLI
-728 DTLYA
+728 NTLYE
-733 GIGGNKFPD
+733 GISDSKFPE
-742 IAGSLKTT
+742 IADSLKNV

-756 ADFHSYV
+756 ADFRAYME
-763 QAQEK
+763 AQEK
-768 IQQLYRRPEVWSRM
+768 IQQLYRQPEVWSRM

-787 AGSGIFCAD
+787 AGSGVFCAD
-796 RAVEEYAKRI
+796 RAVEEYAHRI
-806 WHLTK
+806 WRLTK

>member
-1 MIQNRKG
+1 MD
-8 VLLSMYRFSKAELKD
+8 RFSKAELKAE
-23 KIEKNLMLLFSV
+23 IEKNLMLLFSE

-49 SLLVRNFLME
+49 ALMVRNILTE
-59 KRKDFS
+59 KQKNFS

-73 KEIYYLSME
+73 KEVYYLSME

-88 LKNSLYNLGVAGLIG
+88 LKNSLYNLEIAGLA
-103 SALEEM
+103 SAALEEM
-109 GVKLENLYEYE
+109 GVKLERLYEYE

-183 LSPSPDQ
+183 LTPNPDQ

-197 GEIEESWDYG
+197 GEVEEFWDYG
-207 YHHVDY
+207 YHHINY
-213 KNYSTVK
+213 KNYNTVK
-220 AVPYDLPVSGYR
+220 AIPYDMPVSGYQ
-232 SNGVSNLRL
+232 SEGVSNLRL

-275 LYPNDSHL
+275 LYPNDSHM

-297 AASVGDIINRHMST
+297 AASVGDIVNRHMST

-372 LEIWSEDLFKNLL
+372 LEVWNEDLFKNLL

-410 AHAVSAMSIVQN
+410 PYAVSSMSIVQN

-441 SRLHSQII
+441 SKLHSKII
-449 KEDLFNAFYNIWPE
+449 QDDLFHLFYGIWPE

-477 LLQANPNLT
+477 LLQANPRLT
-486 KFISSRIGDG
+486 KFISSRIGESY
-496 FLKDFSQLSRL
+496 LKDFSQISRL
-507 KEFASDPASLQELAQ
+507 KAFADDPDSLKELAQ
-522 VKRKNKLEFSKFVQ
+522 VKRENKLSFSKFVQ
-536 KQYGIELD
+536 KQYGIALN
-544 PDSIFDAQI
+544 PDSIFDAQV

-584 TPRTFIFGAKA
+584 VPRTFIFGAKA

-617 NDPVLRK
+617 NDPLLRQ

-636 TLSEILTPA
+636 TLSELLTPA

-693 ILIFGMRTE
+693 IMIFGMRTE
-702 EVTSLRHWGYTPE
+702 EVDALRQRGYAPGE
-715 EIYHK
+715 YYEK
-720 DPVIKDLI
+720 DPLIQDLI
-728 DTLYA
+728 NTLYE
-733 GIGGNKFPD
+733 GISGSKFPE
-742 IAGSLKTT
+742 IADSLKNV

-756 ADFHSYV
+756 ADFHAYIE
-763 QAQEK
+763 AQEK
-768 IQQLYRRPEVWSRM
+768 IQQLYRQPEVWSRM

-787 AGSGIFCAD
+787 AGSGVFCAD
-796 RAVEEYAKRI
+796 RAVEEYAHRI

>member
-1 MIQNRKG
+1 M
-8 VLLSMYRFSKAELKD
+8 
-23 KIEKNLMLLFSV
+23 
-35 EPEQASDDQFYKAT
+35 
-49 SLLVRNFLME
+49 
-59 KRKDFS
+59 
-65 AYTHSNGN
+65 
-73 KEIYYLSME
+73 
-82 FLMGRS
+82 
-88 LKNSLYNLGVAGLIG
+88 
-103 SALEEM
+103 
-109 GVKLENLYEYE
+109 
-120 PDPGLGNGGLGR
+120 
-132 LAACYLDGLASQDYT
+132 ASQDYT

-183 LSPSPDQ
+183 LTPNPDQ

-197 GEIEESWDYG
+197 GEVEEFWDYG
-207 YHHVDY
+207 YHHINY
-213 KNYSTVK
+213 KNYNTVK
-220 AVPYDLPVSGYR
+220 AVPYDMPVSGYQ
-232 SNGVSNLRL
+232 SEGVSNLRL

-275 LYPNDSHL
+275 LYPNDSHM
-283 EGKLLRLRQQYFLV
+283 EGKLLRLRQQYFLA
-297 AASVGDIINRHMST
+297 AASVGDIINHHMAT

-372 LEIWSEDLFKNLL
+372 LEVWNEDMFKNLL

-395 NRRFCLELEQKYHQP
+395 NRRFCLELEQKYNQP
-410 AHAVSAMSIVQN
+410 PYAVSSMSIVQN

-441 SRLHSQII
+441 SKLHSQII
-449 KEDLFNAFYNIWPE
+449 KDDLFHLFYGVWPE

-477 LLQANPNLT
+477 LLQANPRLT
-486 KFISSRIGDG
+486 KFISARIGEG
-496 FLKDFSQLSRL
+496 YLKDFSQLSQL
-507 KEFASDPASLQELAQ
+507 KTFAEDPDTLKELAQ
-522 VKRKNKLEFSKFVQ
+522 VKRENKLSFAGFVQ
-536 KQYGIELD
+536 KQYGITLD
-544 PDSIFDAQI
+544 PESIFDAQV

-568 ILYLMKKLRE
+568 ILHLMKKLRD
-578 NPDLDL
+578 NPNLDL
-584 TPRTFIFGAKA
+584 TPRAFIFGAKA

-617 NDPVLRK
+617 NDPLLRQ

-636 TLSEILTPA
+636 TLSELLTPA

-693 ILIFGMRTE
+693 IVIFGMRTE
-702 EVTSLRHWGYTPE
+702 EVNAMRQRGYAPGE
-715 EIYHK
+715 YYQK
-720 DPVIKDLI
+720 DPLIRDLI

-733 GIGGNKFPD
+733 GISGNKFPE
-742 IAGSLKTT
+742 IADSLKNT

-756 ADFHSYV
+756 ADFRAYLE
-763 QAQEK
+763 AQEK
-768 IQQLYRRPEVWSRM
+768 IQQLYRQPDVWHRM

-787 AGSGIFCAD
+787 AGSGVFCAD
-796 RAVEEYAKRI
+796 RAVEEYAQRI
-806 WHLTK
+806 WRLTK

>member
-1 MIQNRKG
+1 MD
-8 VLLSMYRFSKAELKD
+8 RFPKAELKAE
-23 KIEKNLMLLFSV
+23 IEKNLMLLFSE

-49 SLLVRNFLME
+49 ALMVRNILTE
-59 KRKDFS
+59 KQKNFS

-73 KEIYYLSME
+73 KEVYYLSME

-88 LKNSLYNLGVAGLIG
+88 LKNSLYNLEIAGLA
-103 SALEEM
+103 SAALEEM
-109 GVKLENLYEYE
+109 GVKLERLYEYE

-183 LSPSPDQ
+183 LTPNPDQ

-197 GEIEESWDYG
+197 GEVEEFWDYG
-207 YHHVDY
+207 YHHINY
-213 KNYSTVK
+213 KNYNTVK
-220 AVPYDLPVSGYR
+220 AIPYDMPVSGYQ
-232 SNGVSNLRL
+232 SEGVSNLRL

-275 LYPNDSHL
+275 LYPNDSHM

-297 AASVGDIINRHMST
+297 AASVGDIVNRHMST

-372 LEIWSEDLFKNLL
+372 LEVWNEDLFKNLL

-410 AHAVSAMSIVQN
+410 PYAVSSMSIVQN

-441 SRLHSQII
+441 SKLHSKII
-449 KEDLFNAFYNIWPE
+449 QDDLFHLFYGIWPE

-477 LLQANPNLT
+477 LLQANPRLT
-486 KFISSRIGDG
+486 KFISSRIGESY
-496 FLKDFSQLSRL
+496 LKDFSQISRL
-507 KEFASDPASLQELAQ
+507 KAFADDPDSLKELAQ
-522 VKRKNKLEFSKFVQ
+522 VKRENKLSFSKFVQ
-536 KQYGIELD
+536 KQYGIALN
-544 PDSIFDAQI
+544 PDSIFDAQV

-584 TPRTFIFGAKA
+584 VPRTFIFGAKA

-617 NDPVLRK
+617 NDPLLRQ

-636 TLSEILTPA
+636 TLSELLTPA

-693 ILIFGMRTE
+693 IMIFGMRTE
-702 EVTSLRHWGYTPE
+702 EVDALRQRGYAPGE
-715 EIYHK
+715 YYEK
-720 DPVIKDLI
+720 DPLIQDLI
-728 DTLYA
+728 NTLYE
-733 GIGGNKFPD
+733 GISGSKFPE
-742 IAGSLKTT
+742 IADSLKNV

-756 ADFHSYV
+756 ADFRAYME
-763 QAQEK
+763 AQEK
-768 IQQLYRRPEVWSRM
+768 IQQLYRQPEVWSRM

-787 AGSGIFCAD
+787 AGSGVFCAD
-796 RAVEEYAKRI
+796 RAVEEYAHRI
-806 WHLTK
+806 WRLTK

>member
-1 MIQNRKG
+1 MD
-8 VLLSMYRFSKAELKD
+8 RFSKAELKAE
-23 KIEKNLMLLFSV
+23 IEKNLMLLFSV

-49 SLLVRNFLME
+49 ALMVRNILTE
-59 KRKDFS
+59 KQKNFS

-73 KEIYYLSME
+73 KEVYYLSME

-88 LKNSLYNLGVAGLIG
+88 LKNSLYNLEIVGLA
-103 SALEEM
+103 SAALEEM
-109 GVKLENLYEYE
+109 GVKLERLYEYE

-183 LSPSPDQ
+183 LTPNPDQ

-197 GEIEESWDYG
+197 GEVEEFWDYG
-207 YHHVDY
+207 YHHINY
-213 KNYSTVK
+213 KNYNTVK
-220 AVPYDLPVSGYR
+220 AVPYDMPVSGYQ
-232 SNGVSNLRL
+232 SEGVSNLRL

-275 LYPNDSHL
+275 LYPNDSHM

-297 AASVGDIINRHMST
+297 AASVGDIVNRHMST

-372 LEIWSEDLFKNLL
+372 LEVWNEDLFKNLL

-410 AHAVSAMSIVQN
+410 LYAVSSMSIVQN

-441 SRLHSQII
+441 SKLHSKII
-449 KEDLFNAFYNIWPE
+449 QDDLFHLFYGVWPE

-477 LLQANPNLT
+477 LLQANPRLT
-486 KFISSRIGDG
+486 KFISSRIGEG
-496 FLKDFSQLSRL
+496 YLKDFSQLSRL
-507 KEFASDPASLQELAQ
+507 KAFADDPDSLKELAQ
-522 VKRKNKLEFSKFVQ
+522 VKRENKLSFSKFVQ
-536 KQYGIELD
+536 KQYGIALN
-544 PDSIFDAQI
+544 PDSIFDAQV

-584 TPRTFIFGAKA
+584 VPRTFIFGAKA

-617 NDPVLRK
+617 NDPLLRQ

-636 TLSEILTPA
+636 TLSELLTPA

-693 ILIFGMRTE
+693 IMIFGMRTE
-702 EVTSLRHWGYTPE
+702 EVDALRQRGYAPGE
-715 EIYHK
+715 YYEK
-720 DPVIKDLI
+720 DPLIQDLI
-728 DTLYA
+728 NTLYE
-733 GIGGNKFPD
+733 GISGSKFPE
-742 IAGSLKTT
+742 IADSLKNV

-756 ADFHSYV
+756 ADFRAYIE
-763 QAQEK
+763 AQEK
-768 IQQLYRRPEVWSRM
+768 SSSCTVSRRSG
-782 SLMNI
+782 
-787 AGSGIFCAD
+787 AG
-796 RAVEEYAKRI
+796 
-806 WHLTK
+806 